1 MARMLLSPKAF
12 SDIESIQNYIEHE
25 LENPK
30 AADEIVKR
38 ILNSLNNLIDY
49 PMSGISLNKKI
60 DIASEYRYLVIG
72 SYISF
77 YRYVENTIIVDRILY
92 GGRDFVR
99 TIFKNIS
106 NNSID

>member
-1 MARMLLSPKAF
+1 MARLLFSPKAF
-12 SDIESIQNYIEHE
+12 SDIESIQEYIEHE

-30 AADEIVKR
+30 AADEIVNK
-38 ILNSLNNLIDY
+38 ILNSINNLIDY

-60 DIASEYRYLVIG
+60 DITNEYRYLVIG

-77 YRYVENTIIVDRILY
+77 YRYVEDTIIIDRILY

-99 TIFKNIS
+99 TIFRNI
-106 NNSID
+106 